1 MTAEYIYRCAVAT
14 VKVYGTTDAEK
25 IFSMRGAEIMD
36 KAPSGLSG
44 MIILKDGKLTVYP
57 PEGNL
62 RTVRKISMAHML
74 GHLVL
79 HREKLYRGFCFED
92 ALFMKKDCHVEKEAD
107 IFASEILISDEKI
120 KELEGYGFTEGQIAS
135 HLGLLRPLAGCK
147 IYSMRCR
154 GIPVCGTAYREDFNK
169 RYDIEVIM

>member
-1 MTAEYIYRCAVAT
+1 MTAEYIYRCATAT
-14 VKVYGTTDAEK
+14 VKVYGTNDAEK
-25 IFSMRGAEIMD
+25 IFSMRGADIMD
-36 KAPSGLSG
+36 KAPGGLSG
-44 MIILKDGKLTVYP
+44 IIFLKEGKLTVYP

-79 HREKLYRGFCFED
+79 HREKLLKGFCFED
-92 ALFMKKDCHVEKEAD
+92 TLFIKKEDHEEREAD

-135 HLGLLRPLAGCK
+135 HLGLFRPLAGCK

-154 GIPVCGTAYREDFNK
+154 GISVCGSSYREDFNK
-169 RYDIEVIM
+169 RYDIEVIT